1 VRLYLASTSPARLA
15 TLRAAGVEP
24 VVLPSG
30 VDEPAVIAAL
40 AAERGGPLD
49 AAATVSAL
57 AEAKARAVVGTLVG
71 GSLADGS
78 AADGTPAGAA
88 PIDGFIFGGDSVF
101 EFGGRIHGKPH
112 TAEVARARWRDQ
124 RGGEGVLWSGHCLID
139 HRGGVLHGISVG
151 VDSARVRFEADISDA
166 EIDAY
171 IATGE
176 PLGVAGAFTID
187 ARGAAFVSWM
197 AGAPSAVIGLSI
209 PMLRRMLL
217 RDFGV
222 SWTALWNGPATGA
235 L

>member
-1 VRLYLASTSPARLA
+1 MRLYLASTSPARLA
-15 TLRAAGVEP
+15 TLQAAGVEP
-24 VVLPSG
+24 IVLPSG
-30 VDEPAVIAAL
+30 VDEAAVLAAL
-40 AAERGGPLD
+40 EADRGGPLD

-57 AEAKARAVVGTLVG
+57 AEAKARAVVGAPV
-71 GSLADGS
+71 DG
-78 AADGTPAGAA
+78 A

-112 TAEVARARWRDQ
+112 TAEVARARWRNQ

-139 HRGGVLHGISVG
+139 HRGGAVRGVSVD

-209 PMLRRMLL
+209 PMLRRMLQ

-222 SWTALWNGPATGA
+222 SWTALWTGPAIGP

>member
-1 VRLYLASTSPARLA
+1 LYLASTSPARLA

-24 VVLPSG
+24 IVLPSG
-30 VDEPAVIAAL
+30 VDESAVVAAL
-40 AAERGGPLD
+40 EAERGGPLD
-49 AAATVSAL
+49 AASTVSAL
-57 AEAKARAVVGTLVG
+57 AEAKARAVVGAPADGTLAA
-71 GSLADGS
+71 GSLA
-78 AADGTPAGAA
+78 AGA

-101 EFGGRIHGKPH
+101 EFGGRIHGKPQ

-139 HRGGVLHGISVG
+139 HRGGALRGVSVG

-222 SWTALWNGPATGA
+222 SWTALWTGPATGS

>member
-1 VRLYLASTSPARLA
+1 MRLYLASTSPARLA

-24 VVLPSG
+24 VVLASG

-40 AAERGGPLD
+40 AAQHGGPLD

-57 AEAKARAVVGTLVG
+57 AEAKARAVVGMLVG
-71 GSLADGS
+71 GC
-78 AADGTPAGAA
+78 

-139 HRGGVLHGISVG
+139 HRGGALRGVSVG

-171 IATGE
+171 IATDE
-176 PLGVAGAFTID
+176 PLNVAGAFTID

-222 SWTALWNGPATGA
+222 SWTALWTSPD
-235 L
+235 LESL

>member
-1 VRLYLASTSPARLA
+1 VQLYLASTSPARLA

-40 AAERGGPLD
+40 EAERGGPLD

-57 AEAKARAVVGTLVG
+57 AEAKAHAVLGTLVRG
-71 GSLADGS
+71 
-78 AADGTPAGAA
+78 A

-101 EFGGRIHGKPH
+101 EFGGHIHGKPH
-112 TAEVARARWRDQ
+112 TAEVARARWQAQ

-139 HRGGVLHGISVG
+139 HRGGTLHGVSVG
-151 VDSARVRFEADISDA
+151 VDSARVRFESDISDA

-222 SWTALWNGPATGA
+222 SWTALWTSTTEA

>member
-1 VRLYLASTSPARLA
+1 MRLYLASTSPARLA

-24 VVLPSG
+24 VVLASG
-30 VDEPAVIAAL
+30 VDESATIAAL
-40 AAERGGPLD
+40 EAERGAPLD

-57 AEAKARAVVGTLVG
+57 AEAKARAVVGT
-71 GSLADGS
+71 
-78 AADGTPAGAA
+78 

-101 EFGGRIHGKPH
+101 EFGGRILGKPH
-112 TAEVARARWRDQ
+112 TAEVARARWHDQ

-139 HRGGVLHGISVG
+139 HRGGTLNGVSVD

-222 SWTALWNGPATGA
+222 SWTALWTGPNTGS

>member
-24 VVLPSG
+24 VVVAPG
-30 VDEPAVIAAL
+30 VDEPAVVAAL
-40 AAERGGPLD
+40 EAQRGPLD
-49 AAATVSAL
+49 AATMVSEL
-57 AEAKARAVVGTLVG
+57 AQAKARAVAGTLV
-71 GSLADGS
+71 DG
-78 AADGTPAGAA
+78 A
-88 PIDGFIFGGDSVF
+88 PIDGFVFGGDSAF
-101 EFGGRIHGKPH
+101 EFGGRIYGKPH
-112 TAEVARARWRDQ
+112 TAQVARERWRHQ

-139 HRGGVLHGISVG
+139 CRLGHPQRVSVG

-171 IATGE
+171 IDTGE
-176 PLGVAGAFTID
+176 PLNVAGAFTID

-217 RDFGV
+217 RDFEV
-222 SWTALWNGPATGA
+222 SWTALWNRPGNGP

>member
-1 VRLYLASTSPARLA
+1 MRLYLASTSPARLA

-30 VDEPAVIAAL
+30 VDEPAVVAAL
-40 AAERGGPLD
+40 EAQRGPLD
-49 AAATVSAL
+49 EAAMVSAL
-57 AEAKARAVVGTLVG
+57 AEAKARAVVGTQVEG
-71 GSLADGS
+71 
-78 AADGTPAGAA
+78 A
-88 PIDGFIFGGDSVF
+88 PIDGFIFGGDSAF
-101 EFGGRIHGKPH
+101 EFDGHIHGKPH

-139 HRGGVLHGISVG
+139 HRGGHPQGVSVG

-171 IATGE
+171 ISTGE
-176 PLGVAGAFTID
+176 PLSVAGAFTID

-217 RDFGV
+217 RDFEV
-222 SWTALWNGPATGA
+222 SWTSLWNGAENPP

>member
-1 VRLYLASTSPARLA
+1 LYLASTSPARLA

-24 VVLPSG
+24 VVLASG
-30 VDEPAVIAAL
+30 VDESATIAAL
-40 AAERGGPLD
+40 EAERGGPLD

-71 GSLADGS
+71 HS
-78 AADGTPAGAA
+78 ASDQDRPDPA

-101 EFGGRIHGKPH
+101 EFGGRILGKPH
-112 TAEVARARWRDQ
+112 TAEVARARWHDQ

-139 HRGGVLHGISVG
+139 HRGGALRGVSVG

-222 SWTALWNGPATGA
+222 SWSALWTGTSGS